1 LHYEFRVN
9 GAPRNSRTVKLPDA
23 KPIPKTEL
31 ARFKKFTQQQLAQL
45 DNLRGNEKQP
55 LTLASGK

>member
-1 LHYEFRVN
+1 
-9 GAPRNSRTVKLPDA
+9 VKLPDA

-31 ARFKKFTQQQLAQL
+31 ARFKKFAQQQLAQL
-45 DNLRGNEKQP
+45 DDLRGNEQQP